1 MKISSPRGS
10 IARAFL
16 QGKILGGDV
25 PRNSLSSE
33 GFAPGQAIFFLEKF
47 RHSKEYLA
55 MVRYC
60 YPLGCCEDKREFP
73 LLPLNRLGQSLREK
87 R

>member
-1 MKISSPRGS
+1 MLFFRGRFW
-10 IARAFL
+10 AVTFPETLFL
-16 QGKILGGDV
+16 AKAL
-25 PRNSLSSE
+25 LL
-33 GFAPGQAIFFLEKF
+33 GQAIFFLEKF